1 MKCLPNSLCFHVTK
15 ADIHLSYEHA
25 VFHIQAACLCTII
38 ATWWEDKWVNDRPV
52 RTGKFVLST
61 YTFKNNHCK
70 IFHPFV
76 WSIKNMQCTALK
88 CNVITSV
95 LTSCSNMEEKE
106 FVSWLLWLRDYIT
119 GKNLILSSKPC
130 HSWNPW
136 QNQALIRST
145 DPMLWD
151 DIRWAKML
159 TVNIFTFDCT
169 LAGLHI
175 Q

>member
-1 MKCLPNSLCFHVTK
+1 MNMLFFTYKLHACVQSLQPDERINEWTIGLYELASLC
-15 ADIHLSYEHA
+15 
-25 VFHIQAACLCTII
+25 CL
-38 ATWWEDKWVNDRPV
+38 
-52 RTGKFVLST
+52 T
-61 YTFKNNHCK
+61 YTFKNDHCK
-70 IFHPFV
+70 IFNPFV

-119 GKNLILSSKPC
+119 GKNQILSSKPC

-169 LAGLHI
+169 LARLHI